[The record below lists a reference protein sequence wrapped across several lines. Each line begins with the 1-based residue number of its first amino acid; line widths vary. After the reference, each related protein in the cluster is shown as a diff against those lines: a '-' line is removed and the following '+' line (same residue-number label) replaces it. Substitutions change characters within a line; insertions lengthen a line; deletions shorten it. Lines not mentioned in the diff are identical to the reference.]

1 MKLLRFRMKKLS
13 DLRVPVLEPK
23 KVDIPIRKPATT
35 LRDTLGKIFM
45 ASFGL
50 ARKDEKKD

>member
-23 KVDIPIRKPATT
+23 SVKFPKVPYIGILPKMI
-35 LRDTLGKIFM
+35 L
-45 ASFGL
+45 ASFGI
-50 ARKDEKKD
+50 ARKDKKKD